1 MAIMVLLHWMR
12 LASRLPCVPEGHTRP
27 LDVTEN
33 SSTPGHAHR
42 RISRHKHEKDAR
54 SSSVSLWVVCLIWPK
69 VPRQQTNIE
78 RKKKN
83 FFVRQIGL
91 KNMSLIKCST
101 TKACSQRSPCPPV
114 QAVWLLPRDHDVN
127 RITWPR
133 IKPSSVWKGVTAG
146 DVPSSKQSKCSK
158 HHLGFNWLQGG
169 QQRGEYM
176 PAFNP
181 ACEIPQSDSSPVL
194 WLLPL
199 SLSNSAKCKETVIK
213 SHTWFSFFSP
223 SLKEELLCCFG
234 GLNSFPVTLT
244 GANMLNM
251 TKDYC
256 IDWEILYIWFVTLVI
271 IFF

>member
-1 MAIMVLLHWMR
+1 
-12 LASRLPCVPEGHTRP
+12 
-27 LDVTEN
+27 
-33 SSTPGHAHR
+33 
-42 RISRHKHEKDAR
+42 
-54 SSSVSLWVVCLIWPK
+54 
-69 VPRQQTNIE
+69 
-78 RKKKN
+78 
-83 FFVRQIGL
+83 
-91 KNMSLIKCST
+91 MSLIKCST

-234 GLNSFPVTLT
+234 GLNSFPVSLT

-271 IFF
+271 IFFSIFPRFFFFFSIFPCSIHLESFSDFNLPTVSVLLTRCGSTKRYNKKDTNCYHYKL